1 MTEMSRRNSVSVE
14 WKVTRINFVLM
25 VDPGPKKSLR
35 WSLLTCDSVEKVG
48 YFRTDTVKQ
57 LCVLMR

>member
-1 MTEMSRRNSVSVE
+1 MTEMSRWNSVSVE

-25 VDPGPKKSLR
+25 VDQGGH
-35 WSLLTCDSVEKVG
+35 LTRDSAEKVV

-57 LCVLMR
+57 LCILMR